1 MDKAVQ
7 KYISALVKK
16 INNNLRNANKA
27 ADKMEKE
34 FDANSIDIIMPS
46 MDEELDDL
54 MAEIRPYIITT
65 LSAGFIIAARQAAY
79 PNVFQM
85 SDSWVDNYLFER
97 RAMFNQVLNDM
108 YKTTRESLVNL
119 LIAGGSVN
127 EAQDVINRVVNI
139 NGFRAERIARTESL
153 RAINRGSH
161 QVYMES
167 DNVTHKQWNTTMDGK
182 ERESHGIINGEVVRV
197 NEPFSNGLMYPL
209 DPSGPAYE
217 VINCRCT
224 HRPLKREEL

>member
-7 KYISALVKK
+7 KYISNLVRK
-16 INNNLRNANKA
+16 INNNLKNANKSA
-27 ADKMEKE
+27 RKMDKQL
-34 FDANSIDIIMPS
+34 DANAIDIVMPN
-46 MDEELDDL
+46 MDEELETL
-54 MAEIRPYIITT
+54 MEEITPYIIAT
-65 LSAGFIIAARQAAY
+65 LSAGFIAAATQARYAQ
-79 PNVFQM
+79 PFVPTNA
-85 SDSWVDNYLFER
+85 WVDSYLLER
-97 RAMFNQVLNDM
+97 RAMFNEVLDDM
-108 YKTTRESLVNL
+108 YKTTRESLINV
-119 LIAGGSVN
+119 LIAGGSVS
-127 EAQDVINRVVNI
+127 EAEDIVNRVVNI

-209 DPSGPAYE
+209 DPTGPAYE
-217 VINCRCT
+217 VVNCRCT